1 MKKLLG
7 TGALLLLIIYLLPVG
22 YRLWSGT
29 AIGDAAKDTLAVYAE
44 TGEPSAADGGGG
56 TAAASVEGGTGQ
68 AAEDDGNPYSNL
80 NSQAAGGGTI
90 GSGDGGT
97 SSVWMTGGGSVGRG
111 GVSDGMGTAAAAG
124 EAGSGEAA
132 AALPNGEITV
142 SIRGEARTMPLESYV
157 EGVVAA
163 EISPDFPEEA
173 IKAQAVAARTY
184 AVYKVN
190 AGRPMQHRDADVCDD
205 YTHCAAYIDLTAAAS
220 ARWGED
226 ADANT
231 KKIQKAVQDTAG
243 EILTADGKA
252 VVAVFHSASAA
263 RTESAKD
270 IWGSDISYLKSVVSP
285 GGSACERYEG
295 TVRMTHDEFKKKIAE
310 SYPAADLSGDPSR
323 WFETSTRSDA
333 GSVIVCTLGGVQV
346 KGTDLREILG
356 LNSSNFTLTI
366 DEDTITFHTIGYGH
380 GVGLSQYGAK
390 YYAGQG
396 YSYDKILAHY
406 YPGTALE
413 KMA

>member
-7 TGALLLLIIYLLPVG
+7 TGAMLLLIIYLLPVG

-29 AIGDAAKDTLAVYAE
+29 ALGDAAKDTLAVYAE
-44 TGEPSAADGGGG
+44 TGEEPSVSGDGGE
-56 TAAASVEGGTGQ
+56 AAGAPAGGQ
-68 AAEDDGNPYSNL
+68 AAAGDGNPYSSL
-80 NSQAAGGGTI
+80 NSQAAGGDAA
-90 GSGDGGT
+90 DGGT
-97 SSVWMTGGGSVGRG
+97 SSVWVTGGGSAG
-111 GVSDGMGTAAAAG
+111 AADAAG
-124 EAGSGEAA
+124 EAGSGDAG
-132 AALPNGEITV
+132 AALSNGEITV
-142 SIRGEARTMPLESYV
+142 SIHGEARTMPLESYV

-205 YTHCAAYIDLTAAAS
+205 YTHCAAYLDLAAAAA
-220 ARWGED
+220 ARWGEN

-231 KKIQKAVQDTAG
+231 KKIQKAVRDTAG

-252 VVAVFHSASAA
+252 IVAVFHAASAA

-295 TVRMTHDEFKKKIAE
+295 TVRMTHDEFREKIAG

-333 GSVIVCTLGGVQV
+333 GAVIVCTLGGVQV

-356 LNSSNFTLTI
+356 LNSSNFTITI

>member
-7 TGALLLLIIYLLPVG
+7 TGAMLLLIIYLLPVG

-29 AIGDAAKDTLAVYAE
+29 ALGDAAKDTLAVYAE
-44 TGEPSAADGGGG
+44 TGTETSASGGDGGTVGVSAEG
-56 TAAASVEGGTGQ
+56 ASGQ
-68 AAEDDGNPYSNL
+68 ALTEDGSL
-80 NSQAAGGGTI
+80 NTQAAGGDAA
-90 GSGDGGT
+90 DGGT
-97 SSVWMTGGGSVGRG
+97 SSVWVTGGGSAGAA
-111 GVSDGMGTAAAAG
+111 DAAGTAGAAG
-124 EAGSGEAA
+124 AAGSGDAG

-142 SIRGEARTMPLESYV
+142 SIHGETRTMPLESYV

-220 ARWGED
+220 ARWGEN

-252 VVAVFHSASAA
+252 IVAVFHAASAA
-263 RTESAKD
+263 RTESARD

-285 GGSACERYEG
+285 GGSSCERYEG
-295 TVRMTHDEFKKKIAE
+295 TVRMTHDEFRKKIAE
-310 SYPAADLSGDPSR
+310 SYPSADLSGVPSR

-333 GSVIVCTLGGVQV
+333 GSVLVCTLGGVQV

-396 YSYDKILAHY
+396 YSYEKILAHY
-406 YPGTALE
+406 YPGTALA
-413 KMA
+413 KLA